1 MTEIQISLRHGPD
14 GGPAGVLRRESGQ
27 VVAFVGWL
35 DLIRVLEDELGTADR
50 AADHA
55 RGPVAGGSGRGR
67 PAAHRDE
74 P

>member
-1 MTEIQISLRHGPD
+1 VTEIQISLRQGPD

-27 VVAFVGWL
+27 VVAFIGWL
-35 DLIRVLEDELGTADR
+35 DLIRALEDELGTADR
-50 AADHA
+50 AADPA
-55 RGPVAGGSGRGR
+55 PGGADRGR